1 MMKKLSFLFVFA
13 LLVACDDA
21 PDVTENPIRKIKA
34 MSVQDIAT
42 YEEREFSAQLRPGDL
57 SSLSFE
63 LPGLLQ
69 DFKLEVGQQVK
80 KGDVLAQIEARTF
93 ELEVE
98 RLQFQLSSANAAL
111 TQAQNE
117 YDRQNTLAQQNLASQ
132 SKLDSVFLSL
142 QTSKGNVA
150 QAERALEIAEE
161 NLKKTTIFA
170 PYDGVISSVHK
181 ESFVQVSP
189 GQVIAQIYKEGLLET
204 RFLVPSTVVDHITI
218 GDEVDLWIAPNHEQA
233 ITGKVT
239 EIGALAN
246 NVSAFPIVVQLT
258 DYPKEF
264 KAGVAVRISIKTPF
278 VDGLQGYE
286 VPVSAGLNFSSDDVK
301 NHNIDVFVYDQD
313 SKIVKKTNI
322 HVAGVRGN
330 NLVVSEGL
338 KKGDIIA
345 TAGVSFLS
353 DGQQVELLNAGE

>member
-1 MMKKLSFLFVFA
+1 MLKKISFLFICFSLA
-13 LLVACDDA
+13 ACDNA

-63 LPGLLQ
+63 VSGVLQ
-69 DFKLEVGQQVK
+69 EIQLEVGQKVE

-98 RLQFQLSSANAAL
+98 RLQFQLASAQAAL

-117 YDRQNTLAQQNLASQ
+117 YERQNTLAQQNLTSQ
-132 SKLDSVFLSL
+132 SKLDNVFLSL
-142 QTSKGNVA
+142 QTSKGNMA

-161 NLKKTTIFA
+161 NLKKATILA
-170 PYDGVISSVHK
+170 PYDGIISSVNK

-189 GQVIAQIYKEGLLET
+189 GQVVAQIYKEGILET
-204 RFLVPSTVVDHITI
+204 RFLVPSAVADNVII
-218 GDEVDLWIAPNHEQA
+218 GDEVDIWVAPHKEKV
-233 ITGKVT
+233 IKGKIT

-246 NVSAFPIVVQLT
+246 NVSAFPIVVQVM
-258 DYPKEF
+258 DFPKEF
-264 KAGVAVRISIKTPF
+264 KAGVAVRILIKTPF
-278 VDGLQGYE
+278 ADGLQGYE
-286 VPVSAGLNFSSDDVK
+286 IPVTAGLNFSSDDVK
-301 NHNIDVFVYDQD
+301 NHNIDVFIYDQNI
-313 SKIVKKTNI
+313 KTVKKTKI
-322 HVAGVRGN
+322 HTVGVRDN

-353 DGQQVELLNAGE
+353 DGQQVELLSLGE